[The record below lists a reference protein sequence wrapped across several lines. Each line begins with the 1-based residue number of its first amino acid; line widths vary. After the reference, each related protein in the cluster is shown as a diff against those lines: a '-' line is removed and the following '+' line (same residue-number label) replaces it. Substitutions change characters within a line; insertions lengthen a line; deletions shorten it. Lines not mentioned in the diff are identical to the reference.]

1 MAKVVCGIATS
12 HGPML
17 ATPPDMWHLRG
28 GADRKNPGHWFKG
41 ERFDYGALLQKR
53 APGFA
58 ENPFARHTLVGLSD
72 TKISGDTP

>member
-1 MAKVVCGIATS
+1 MMDEAQLFIAIAAPIRWS
-12 HGPML
+12 MVSG
-17 ATPPDMWHLRG
+17 
-28 GADRKNPGHWFKG
+28 
-41 ERFDYGALLQKR
+41 R